1 MMIACVTF
9 TCKGIFV
16 LIATSLSIASSQPAT
31 DSAITGNTVTSL
43 VQSSPSM
50 PVSMV
55 TSTSTSASTLTP
67 TPASSPA
74 GQGQGYSEASAQAG
88 GVDNATAFSYYVP
101 GLYGPSCS
109 SRIMAWLAA
118 NNITAQS
125 LDDADVSCACYGIC
139 VAPLAPNPAAA
150 AWFNAYKTNQ
160 QLQALIAKSPFVA
173 FTALATLVGVI
184 GKCLID

>member
-1 MMIACVTF
+1 MIVCVTF
-9 TCKGIFV
+9 TCKDIVV
-16 LIATSLSIASSQPAT
+16 LMATSLCIASSQPVT
-31 DSAITGNTVTSL
+31 DSAITGDTVTSL

-50 PVSMV
+50 LVSMV
-55 TSTSTSASTLTP
+55 TSTSTSASALTL

-74 GQGQGYSEASAQAG
+74 GQGQGYSETSTQAG

-109 SRIMAWLAA
+109 SRITAWLAA
-118 NNITAQS
+118 NNITALSQ
-125 LDDADVSCACYGIC
+125 ADVDCACYGIC
-139 VAPLAPNPAAA
+139 VAPLPPNPAAA
-150 AWFNAYKTNQ
+150 AWFNAFKTNQ